1 VAGSTLFYVAVIA
14 ATSAPTPWTRLAGQ
28 PLATVR
34 AAALLPHGAL
44 LAKALLA
51 AGAVSLIKTWNVMI
65 IMAARLLVAMAREGL
80 APPGLMRLSARRGA
94 PTAALSLATGLSL
107 AGLLVGRAAID
118 PIIEVSSMIL
128 SLLYGA
134 SCLALWIVQR
144 REGARALAWLTPPL
158 GVAAAVV
165 IGGIA
170 FAEPAQQGPS
180 GMLDYGLV
188 VLWLSAGVLAW
199 RFAPPRQPDA
209 TPRAARGAPINHD
222 HPGPR

>member
-1 VAGSTLFYVAVIA
+1 
-14 ATSAPTPWTRLAGQ
+14 
-28 PLATVR
+28 
-34 AAALLPHGAL
+34 
-44 LAKALLA
+44 
-51 AGAVSLIKTWNVMI
+51 
-65 IMAARLLVAMAREGL
+65 
-80 APPGLMRLSARRGA
+80 MRLSARRGA

-118 PIIEVSSMIL
+118 PIIEVSSLIL
-128 SLLYGA
+128 SLLYGG

-144 REGARALAWLTPPL
+144 REGARALAWLTPLL

-170 FAEPAQQGPS
+170 FAQPAQQGPA

-199 RFAPPRQPDA
+199 RFAPPRRPDA
-209 TPRAARGAPINHD
+209 PARADGAARGAPTNNH
-222 HPGPR
+222 HPGSR